1 MPSRGRPR
9 EAAAPSHAGLS
20 TVMPRTRMTWQLDV
34 PRERENR
41 REATVPFMTRPWSHT
56 RRFCLVPF
64 ARTEAFGPAPRV
76 SRGKAGRSAEGSG
89 VIRAPH
95 TPAPAPQLTVRIPGP
110 IARPSPS
117 APSVAQP
124 LWWQLGPPQRPP
136 GFWLTWS
143 PELAGSLLGLSK
155 GLSIRAEDKVLS
167 PRAGRTHRWQLGAWG
182 SQATRAADSLK

>member
-20 TVMPRTRMTWQLDV
+20 TVMPRTLMTWQLDV

-41 REATVPFMTRPWSHT
+41 REAAVPFMTQPWSHT

-64 ARTEAFGPAPRV
+64 ARTEAFGSAPRV

-110 IARPSPS
+110 IREAE
-117 APSVAQP
+117 SVCSQCGP
-124 LWWQLGPPQRPP
+124 TSLWQLGPPQRPQ

-155 GLSIRAEDKVLS
+155 GLSIRAKDKVLS
-167 PRAGRTHRWQLGAWG
+167 PRAGRTH
-182 SQATRAADSLK
+182 